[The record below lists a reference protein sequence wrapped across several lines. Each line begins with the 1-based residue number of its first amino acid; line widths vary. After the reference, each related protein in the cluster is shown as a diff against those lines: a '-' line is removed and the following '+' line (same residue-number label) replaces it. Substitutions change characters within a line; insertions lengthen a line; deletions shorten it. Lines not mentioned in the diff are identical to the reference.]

1 MSGVMSRPAVFSPY
15 SRSPWTSSDFSSFMR
30 SSTFSACSAGSSSR
44 KLGGVVRPHPVEDAR
59 DLALVERSREL
70 VHRLVSQLGQHRPGR
85 FAAEQAEERHLI
97 GEGEL
102 AQGRRDV
109 RGVGVLED
117 LVEALAAS
125 RLQQIPDGVGE
136 PDRLAHDDGTRRGA
150 ARGPAASATA
160 ARGRAGPR

>member
-1 MSGVMSRPAVFSPY
+1 MLGGQLFE
-15 SRSPWTSSDFSSFMR
+15 D
-30 SSTFSACSAGSSSR
+30 
-44 KLGGVVRPHPVEDAR
+44 LGGVVRPHPVEDAR

-85 FAAEQAEERHLI
+85 FAAGQAEERHLI

-117 LVEALAAS
+117 
-125 RLQQIPDGVGE
+125 G
-136 PDRLAHDDGTRRGA
+136 
-150 ARGPAASATA
+150 
-160 ARGRAGPR
+160 